1 MYSENSLYWEV
12 FSPGFSFYSVPVRIQ
27 EKFVFVIGELFRAW
41 AISVTQY
48 LSSRV

>member
-1 MYSENSLYWEV
+1 
-12 FSPGFSFYSVPVRIQ
+12 VRIQ